1 MRVTQSM
8 LSNNMMRNLSNSYG
22 NMRKYQDQLST
33 GKKISRPSDDPVVA
47 MKGVMYRANLQE
59 VEQYKRNFSEAHN
72 WVENSDAAL
81 DKVTQAVQRIRE
93 LTVQA
98 SNDTYEAKQR
108 ESIGAEVEQLK
119 EHLQELAN
127 TKVGDKYIFNGTD
140 TLSKPVDF
148 TKVPPTSTNANPV
161 KIELSK
167 GVYLTVNIDANNVF
181 SNSSTTGDGKGLFS
195 DIQGLID
202 DLNNP
207 ASSGAGIGK
216 YLGFIDEHVSTLLST
231 RAQLGAR
238 SNRLELMEARVDEQ
252 EVIAN
257 KLMSDN
263 EDADI
268 GQVITNLKTQEA
280 VQNAALSSGARIIQP
295 SLVDFLR

>member
-1 MRVTQSM
+1 M
-8 LSNNMMRNLSNSYG
+8 LRNLSNSYSRMG
-22 NMRKYQDQLST
+22 TYQDQLST
-33 GKKISRPSDDPVVA
+33 GKKINRPSDDPVVA
-47 MKGVMYRANLQE
+47 MKGVMYRTNLQE
-59 VEQYKRNFSEAHN
+59 VEQYKRNFSEAYN

-81 DKVTQAVQRIRE
+81 DKVTSAVQRIRE
-93 LTVQA
+93 ITVQA
-98 SNDTYEAKQR
+98 SNGTYEAGQR
-108 ESIGAEVEQLK
+108 ESIAAEIDQLK
-119 EHLQELAN
+119 EHIQELAN

-140 TLSKPVDF
+140 TLSKPVDL
-148 TKVPPTSTNANPV
+148 TQVPPQTSSNANPV

-167 GVYLTVNIDANNVF
+167 GVYLTVNVDANNVF
-181 SNSSTTGDGKGLFS
+181 SNSTTPGDGKGLFS

-202 DLNNP
+202 KLNNP
-207 ASSGAGIGK
+207 ASSGEDIGK
-216 YLGFIDEHVSTLLST
+216 YLGLIDDHVSTLLST

-238 SNRLELMEARVDEQ
+238 SNRLELMEARVDDQ

-268 GQVITNLKTQEA
+268 EQVITNLKTQEA
-280 VQNAALSSGARIIQP
+280 VQNAALSVGARIIQP